1 MLGAMRGA
9 ATVWRILLAGLFLA
23 LAPGF
28 PPARAG
34 ERPLLAVPR
43 AAGPVRVDGRLDEE
57 AWRHALAIPL
67 RYEAWPGENLPADV
81 ETTCL
86 VTWDEHHLYVAF
98 RAEDDPRE
106 VRAHL
111 SDRDRAFRDDQVGF
125 VVDPFDDA
133 RRGFAFLV
141 NPLGVQSDC
150 VVTDSGAGGFRG
162 NLTGAPGEDWSWDA
176 IWDAAARVGPGG
188 WTAEI
193 AVPLDSLRF
202 PRTEGVQ
209 TWGFTC
215 FRSRPRT
222 VRRSYYPVP
231 IDRDRSCWL
240 CQVPRITGMTGIR
253 PGRDVEVDPTL
264 TWGRSEARD
273 PFPAGGFVTTAEE
286 TDLGLSARWGVT
298 PNVSLDLALNPDFS
312 QVEADA
318 VVLDVNRT
326 FTIFYPE
333 KRPFFLEGADF
344 FRTPYRAVHTRQV
357 VDPSVGIKLT
367 GKEGRNAGGV
377 YLVRDRVTHLV
388 FPASQWSTSTSL
400 DRENTAAVLRWRRD
414 VGETSTLGVLL
425 TDREG
430 EDGYLN
436 RVYGVD
442 GTLRLDATNA
452 LIFQFL
458 RSDTR
463 YPGDVAEGY
472 DQPEGLFHGRA
483 LSVNVNHRDKT
494 WDLWM
499 GWGRRSRGFRAD
511 AGFIP
516 RVDTRELGGHAA
528 YTLWGEGNDWFT
540 SIRVQANVHRTRDGA
555 RNLLGEGGSLD
566 LRITGP
572 WQSTLVVS
580 RTRNRQAWQGTVHE
594 LSGWHGWV
602 NVRPTGDFTC
612 SVGFSSGDAID
623 YAGNRAGDRW
633 RVAPGLTWNVGRHL
647 YVQLDLAREALRVPG
662 GTLYRADVH
671 QGRFV
676 WFFDVRTF
684 VRAIVQWTDVQRN
697 RGFYPYEVDS
707 RSRRLFTQL
716 LFSYKVNPRTVF
728 YAGTTDTRLG
738 DERVDLLAAA
748 RTYFVKLGYAW
759 RL

>member
-1 MLGAMRGA
+1 MRIRPA
-9 ATVWRILLAGLFLA
+9 VLFFFVLAGL
-23 LAPGF
+23 LAP
-28 PPARAG
+28 ARGADP
-34 ERPLLAVPR
+34 RPLLEVPR
-43 AAGPVRVDGRLDEE
+43 ATGPIVVDGRLDEP
-57 AWRHALAIPL
+57 AWDRALVIPL
-67 RYEAWPGENLPADV
+67 PWETWPGENRPAPV

-98 RAEDDPRE
+98 RAADDPE
-106 VRAHL
+106 GIRAHL
-111 SDRDRAFRDDQVGF
+111 SDRDRAFRDDLVGF
-125 VVDPFDDA
+125 AVDPFDDA

-162 NLTGAPGEDWSWDA
+162 SLTGAPAEDWSWDA
-176 IWDAAARVGPGG
+176 IWDAAARIGPDG

-193 AVPLDSLRF
+193 AVPLDALRF
-202 PRTEGVQ
+202 PREDGVQ
-209 TWGFTC
+209 TWGFVP
-215 FRSRPRT
+215 FRSRPRS
-222 VRRSYYPVP
+222 VRRTLYPVP

-240 CQVPRITGMTGIR
+240 CQVPRITGLRGIR
-253 PGRDVEVDPTL
+253 PGKDVELDPTL

-273 PFPAGGFVTTAEE
+273 PFPGGRFTTTDEE

-367 GKEGRNAGGV
+367 GKAGRDGGGF
-377 YLVRDRVTHLV
+377 YLARDRVSHLV
-388 FPASQWSTSTSL
+388 FPASQWSTSTTL
-400 DRENTAAVLRWRRD
+400 ERANTTGVLRWRRD
-414 VGETSTLGVLL
+414 VGETSTVGVLL

-430 EDGYLN
+430 EDGYVN

-442 GTLRLDATNA
+442 GTLRLDATNSV
-452 LIFQFL
+452 IFQFL

-463 YPGDVAEGY
+463 YPGDVAREFG
-472 DQPEGLFHGRA
+472 QPRDLFHGRA
-483 LSVNVNHRDKT
+483 LSVNVNHRDRT
-494 WDLWM
+494 WDLWF
-499 GWGRRSRGFRAD
+499 GWGRRTPGFRAD

-516 RVDTRELGGHAA
+516 RVDTRELGGYAA
-528 YTLWGEGNDWFT
+528 YTLWGGPGDRLT
-540 SIRVQANVHRTRDGA
+540 SARFQVSAHRTLDSA

-566 LRITGP
+566 ARLSGP
-572 WQSTLVVS
+572 WQSTLALS
-580 RTRNRQAWQGTVHE
+580 WYRNRRAWQGVIHE
-594 LSGWHGWV
+594 LTGWRGWF

-612 SVGFSSGDAID
+612 SVGFASGDEVD
-623 YAGNRAGDRW
+623 YAGNRTGDRW
-633 RVAPGLTWNVGRHL
+633 RLAPGLTWNAGRHL
-647 YVQLDLAREALRVPG
+647 YVQLDLSREALRVPR
-662 GTLYRADVH
+662 GTLYRADVV
-671 QGRFV
+671 QGRLV

-684 VRAIVQWTDVQRN
+684 VRAIVQWTDVRRRQDL
-697 RGFYPYEVDS
+697 YPFEVDA
-707 RSRRLFTQL
+707 RSRRLFTQV
-716 LFSYKVNPRTVF
+716 LFSYRVDPRTVL
-728 YAGTTDTRLG
+728 YLGTTDTRLG
-738 DERVDLLAAA
+738 DERIDLRDAA
-748 RTYFVKLGYAW
+748 RTFFVKLGYAW